1 MCDPEW
7 EEDGLATGSAF
18 SADGLGTGITG
29 SGAFS
34 ADGLATSITSS
45 GAFSGLAGKP
55 STVHRNLPVNVHQLL
70 EHITAS
76 PKQTVSRGVMPHFS
90 QLREEWRAGHVGDIG
105 NLALEVL
112 PKLMQ
117 ASSQN

>member
-34 ADGLATSITSS
+34 ADGLATSITGS
-45 GAFSGLAGKP
+45 GDFSGLARKP
-55 STVHRNLPVNVHQLL
+55 STLLRNLPVNVHQLL

-90 QLREEWRAGHVGDIG
+90 QLREGSFKPF
-105 NLALEVL
+105 NLPIRRSWQILKEQTFL
-112 PKLMQ
+112 P
-117 ASSQN
+117 AP

>member
-1 MCDPEW
+1 MCNPEW

-34 ADGLATSITSS
+34 ADGLAMLATSITSS
-45 GAFSGLAGKP
+45 GAFSGLVRKP

-76 PKQTVSRGVMPHFS
+76 
-90 QLREEWRAGHVGDIG
+90 
-105 NLALEVL
+105 
-112 PKLMQ
+112 
-117 ASSQN
+117 